1 MVVFRKNS
9 AAFLLLTLVSWN
21 VFAVGPHTDHDVPVL
36 WPEDQERL
44 VNYASMFEGSPYSFG
59 ARRPSSEDCSSFIQ
73 KVFSLIG
80 VELPRSSREQA
91 TDPRFA
97 EVPREDLRSGDLVF
111 FRNTYRR
118 GVSHVAFMIDPK
130 TMIHASPR
138 SKRVARD
145 EFGPGHPLWKK
156 IHSVRRWK
164 QTMEGDDV
172 KPRFSWEDKI

>member
-1 MVVFRKNS
+1 MVVSKRNS
-9 AAFLLLTLVSWN
+9 AVFLLLLLVS
-21 VFAVGPHTDHDVPVL
+21 VGARAVGPHTDHAVPVL

-44 VNYASMFEGSPYSFG
+44 VNYANMFEGSPYSFG

-73 KVFSLIG
+73 KIFSSVG

-91 TDPRFA
+91 LDPRFV
-97 EVPREDLRSGDLVF
+97 EVPREELRQGDLVF

-118 GVSHVAFMIDPK
+118 GISHVAFMVDPQ

-138 SKRVARD
+138 DKQVAKASLTPR
-145 EFGPGHPLWKK
+145 HPLWKK

-164 QTMEGDDV
+164 QSMEGEEL
-172 KPRFSWEDKI
+172 KPRFSWEDQI